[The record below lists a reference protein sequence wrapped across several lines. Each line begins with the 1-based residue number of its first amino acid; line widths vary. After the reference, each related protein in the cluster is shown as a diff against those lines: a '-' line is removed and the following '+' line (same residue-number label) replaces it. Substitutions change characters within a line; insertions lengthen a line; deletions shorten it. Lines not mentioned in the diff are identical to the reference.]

1 MPKPKI
7 VPITR
12 NYKFF
17 SQEDYELEIQMGRE
31 AIEGDGNFTIILY
44 RVDREM
50 TPSDIYNEARMN
62 EVAYKPPVELKVMP
76 LLNEPENKTFNSNS
90 GGLRD
95 LQDGQ
100 LIFYIY
106 QSQLAD
112 LGVEI
117 SYGDYI
123 GYPVTEHEV
132 RFFSVVNDGV
142 KNYDNKHTIMGYK
155 GAYRTVT
162 CAPVDYNEFTSE

>member
-7 VPITR
+7 IPITR

-31 AIEGDGNFTIILY
+31 VIEGDGNFTVILY

-62 EVAYKPPVELKVMP
+62 EVAYKPPVELKV
-76 LLNEPENKTFNSNS
+76 
-90 GGLRD
+90 
-95 LQDGQ
+95 
-100 LIFYIY
+100 I
-106 QSQLAD
+106 
-112 LGVEI
+112 
-117 SYGDYI
+117 
-123 GYPVTEHEV
+123 
-132 RFFSVVNDGV
+132 NDGV
-142 KNYDNKHTIMGYK
+142 KNYDNKHTLMGYK
-155 GAYRTVT
+155 GAYRTIT